1 MKPLAILR
9 PEPGAS
15 LSAARAE
22 SMGFEEIL
30 RLPLFKVRPCDWT
43 PPDPERFDAILL
55 TSANAARHAGDGLA
69 ALKMLPVHAVGE
81 ATAAAALAAG
91 LMVDRVGEGGV
102 DALLDLLPPGQRLLH
117 LSGRTRRQ
125 PTNEDHT
132 IVPVAVYASLVR
144 DTLEG
149 IERLEG
155 CVACV
160 HSPRAGERL
169 GELVDKHGLD
179 RGTIALAAI
188 SETSAQAC
196 GEGWARVGAAVS
208 PDDATLLALAKRLCE
223 TGAEREAG

>member
-15 LSAARAE
+15 LSVARAE
-22 SMGFEEIL
+22 RMGFETII

-43 PPDPERFDAILL
+43 PPDADRFDAILL
-55 TSANAARHAGDGLA
+55 TSANAARHAGEGLA
-69 ALKMLPVHAVGE
+69 ALKRLPVHAVGE

-102 DALLDLLPPGQRLLH
+102 DDLLDRLPPGQRLLH

-125 PTNEDHT
+125 PTNDDHM
-132 IVPVAVYASLVR
+132 IVPLAVYASLER

-155 CVACV
+155 SVACV

-169 GELVDKHGLD
+169 AQLVDAHGLE
-179 RGTIALAAI
+179 RGTITIAAN
-188 SETSAQAC
+188 SETSAEAC
-196 GEGWARVGAAVS
+196 GAGWARLGAAAS
-208 PDDATLLALAKRLCE
+208 PDDATLLALAKRMCE
-223 TGAEREAG
+223 SGRDREEG